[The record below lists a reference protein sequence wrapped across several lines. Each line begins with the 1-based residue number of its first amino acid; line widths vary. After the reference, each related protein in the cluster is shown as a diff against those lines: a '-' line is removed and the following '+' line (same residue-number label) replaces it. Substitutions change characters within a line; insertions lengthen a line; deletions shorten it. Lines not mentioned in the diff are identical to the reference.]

1 MKNNRITRLAIL
13 VLALTMITLMIVS
26 GTFAKYTSTAT
37 GSDTAT
43 VAKWSIKV
51 GTGDGVEIAGSSS
64 TVSFDLFSTIKD
76 EDGNSEDDVAGKASN
91 IAVGS
96 TAATAKII
104 APGTS
109 GSFDLIVKNESE
121 VNATYSITFNSD
133 NTNIPIEFS
142 TDNGEHWDTTLS
154 SANITNQAINMNS
167 AAQTKTVKWRWAY
180 NVSEARDT
188 SDTNL
193 GVAAQTSTASVTLS
207 ATITATQAQ

>member
-1 MKNNRITRLAIL
+1 MKNDRITRLAIL

-76 EDGNSEDDVAGKASN
+76 EDGNSEADVAGKASN

-109 GSFDLIVKNESE
+109 GSFDIIVKNESE
-121 VNATYSITFNSD
+121 VNATYSIAFESN
-133 NTNIPIEFS
+133 NTSIPIEFS
-142 TDNGEHWDTTLS
+142 TDGTTWKSTLS
-154 SANITNQAINMNS
+154 EANVTNAAINMNS
-167 AAQTKTVKWRWAY
+167 AAQTKTVYWRWAY
-180 NVSEARDT
+180 DVSAARDT
-188 SDTNL
+188 ADTNL
-193 GVAAQTSTASVTLS
+193 GVAAQTSPASVTLS